1 MRAAARGG
9 MTAALEGRTALVT
22 GASRGIGRAIAR
34 KLAAAGCDVGVGFF
48 NARAEAESVCAEI
61 RSLGR
66 RAVALRGNVG
76 DPDSVADLTRVF
88 TAALG
93 PADILI
99 SNAASGVLR
108 PLAELN
114 RKHWRW
120 CLEINALAFHLL
132 LQHVA
137 PAMRDGARVVALSS
151 LGARRAIPDYA
162 FVGASKAALESLVR
176 SWAAELAPRRI
187 AVNAVSAG
195 VVETEALDAFPHKEE
210 ILAEFARRAPAGR
223 ALRADEVA
231 NAVYL
236 LCLPDA
242 TMLTGQTI
250 VVDGA
255 YTNA

>member
-1 MRAAARGG
+1 
-9 MTAALEGRTALVT
+9 MTAALEGKTALVT

-34 KLAAAGCDVGVGFF
+34 QLAAAGCDVGVGYF
-48 NARAEAESVCAEI
+48 NARDQADSLCAEI

-76 DPDSVADLTRVF
+76 DPDSVAELAGAF
-88 TAALG
+88 AASFDR
-93 PADILI
+93 ADVLV

-108 PLAELN
+108 PVAELT

-132 LQHVA
+132 LQNLS
-137 PAMRDGARVVALSS
+137 PAMPDGSRVVAISS
-151 LGARRAIPDYA
+151 LGAQRAIPGYA

-195 VVETEALDAFPHKEE
+195 VVETDALEAFPDKEQ
-210 ILAEFARRAPAGR
+210 IVAEYARRAPAGR
-223 ALRADEVA
+223 VVRAHEVA
-231 NAVYL
+231 SAVYL
-236 LCLPDA
+236 LCQPDVE
-242 TMLTGQTI
+242 MLTGQT
-250 VVDGA
+250 VVIDGG
-255 YTNA
+255 YTTA